1 MKVADIRKI
10 AEFAKEKGVLF
21 VVDNTFMTPYFQK
34 PLTLGAD
41 IVVHSGTK
49 YLSGHNDVISGIVV
63 TRDPK
68 LSVGE
73 VREDFWEKIRALQK
87 KGWCVAMHGCHHQYR
102 TNLGGLFPLN
112 RQSEFAGLP
121 EEEQRASLQEGLRI
135 LDFHGIHPEI
145 FMAPGHTFDRTTLK
159 VLKEL
164 GFRYVTDGY
173 GKRPYVRKGLTFLP
187 ISFLRSRLFS
197 GKGYGTL
204 VLHLNGASKKELEG
218 YGQLFAAHRDG
229 FITWQEY
236 MAVPAKKRGLPGN
249 GAEYA
254 MAFAKGLAGRARR
267 LLKGKR

>member
-1 MKVADIRKI
+1 MKAAVRLDDITPDMDWDSFEAFEALCDR
-10 AEFAKEKGVLF
+10 FGVCPLLG
-21 VVDNTFMTPYFQK
+21 VVPQN
-34 PLTLGAD
+34 
-41 IVVHSGTK
+41 
-49 YLSGHNDVISGIVV
+49 
-63 TRDPK
+63 RDPK

-73 VREDFWEKIRALQK
+73 VREDFWEKVRALQK

>member
-1 MKVADIRKI
+1 M
-10 AEFAKEKGVLF
+10 
-21 VVDNTFMTPYFQK
+21 
-34 PLTLGAD
+34 
-41 IVVHSGTK
+41 
-49 YLSGHNDVISGIVV
+49 
-63 TRDPK
+63 
-68 LSVGE
+68 
-73 VREDFWEKIRALQK
+73 
-87 KGWCVAMHGCHHQYR
+87 
-102 TNLGGLFPLN
+102 
-112 RQSEFAGLP
+112 
-121 EEEQRASLQEGLRI
+121 QEGLRI

>member
-1 MKVADIRKI
+1 MKAAVRLDDITPDMDWDSFSAFEALCDRFGI
-10 AEFAKEKGVLF
+10 RPLLGV
-21 VVDNTFMTPYFQK
+21 VPEN
-34 PLTLGAD
+34 
-41 IVVHSGTK
+41 
-49 YLSGHNDVISGIVV
+49 
-63 TRDPK
+63 RDPG
-68 LSVGE
+68 LSIGE
-73 VREDFWEKIRALQK
+73 KRADFWEKIRALQE
-87 KGWCVAMHGCHHQYR
+87 KGWCVAMHGCYHQYR
-102 TNLGGLFPLN
+102 TKSGGLFPLN
-112 RQSEFAGLP
+112 VQSEFAGLP
-121 EEEQRASLQEGLRI
+121 EGEQSALLREGKRLLVSR
-135 LDFHGIHPEI
+135 GIRPEI
-145 FMAPGHTFDRTTLK
+145 FMAPGHTFDKTTLK
-159 VLKEL
+159 ILKEL